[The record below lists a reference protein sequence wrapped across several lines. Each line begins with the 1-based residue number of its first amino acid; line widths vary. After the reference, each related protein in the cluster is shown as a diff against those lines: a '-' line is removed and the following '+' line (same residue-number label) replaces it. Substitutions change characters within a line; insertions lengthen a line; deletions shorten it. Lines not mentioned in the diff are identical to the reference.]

1 MELTQPT
8 QPGISQGNKFCI
20 INIRFKTFNSIFKY
34 RKLKFFEHY
43 INKAI
48 AAKQAIV
55 DKEEKQ
61 ADREFDYDKPYPD
74 NFQLSLT

>member
-20 INIRFKTFNSIFKY
+20 INIKFKTFNSIFKY

-48 AAKQAIV
+48 AAKQA
-55 DKEEKQ
+55 KQ